1 MHAKTDNSG
10 EFNIVVDPTNFYV
23 NHLDDTL
30 APEVVA
36 QRLMDACGIL
46 QYWAVE
52 SLVQA
57 KLGMNAADH
66 MAALYSFPTIPMDAK
81 FENHVW
87 IGTDGDPD
95 TPAYMSLQLAG
106 NTIDI
111 YPYAV
116 VNIIQPTTTQN
127 PNLTYRMD

>member
-10 EFNIVVDPTNFYV
+10 QFNIVVDPTGFYAD
-23 NHLDDTL
+23 HADQDLTPTMLKLRLD
-30 APEVVA
+30 
-36 QRLMDACGIL
+36 DACGIL
-46 QYWAVE
+46 QHWAIE

-57 KLGMNAADH
+57 KLGMNAAEH
-66 MAALYSFPTIPMDAK
+66 MVALYQFPSIPMDAT

-87 IGTDGDPD
+87 VGTDGDPD